1 MFKTK
6 LVFSHHL
13 AKLTTPKFFFHKVLI
28 FSGLVRIV
36 LVGLVCH
43 AERASL
49 EENILPTLLELAL
62 TSRTTRS
69 SATKLCYRL
78 GSAYDHQGL
87 ENTTPQRVVRLG

>member
-28 FSGLVRIV
+28 FSGLVRVV

-49 EENILPTLLELAL
+49 EEDILPTLLELAL
-62 TSRTTRS
+62 TSRMTRS
-69 SATKLCYRL
+69 SATKLCYGL
-78 GSAYDHQGL
+78 GSAHDHKGL
-87 ENTTPQRVVRLG
+87 ENTTPHSTESG